1 MKNAILK
8 TNSIIWILIIFL
20 SGCSFP
26 LSSNKSSSRTQ
37 LAQAE
42 VVFQVVLPKK
52 IEDGYGLYL
61 EIIDEVTGIYFNPD
75 RYSMSQNSET
85 VFLVRLP
92 LTIGAEI
99 NYRYIK
105 IKDTV
110 ENEYNSRNQAVLSRK
125 IIVNGPELVQDSI
138 FGWADDP
145 YLGPVG
151 RIRGQIIDQGNNA
164 PLPDM
169 IINSSGLQTTSSS
182 DGTFILE
189 NIPVGTHNVVI
200 MSKDASVIP
209 FQQYATVSDNAT
221 TPIYVN
227 LKKRDIVK
235 ISFVLSNIDTNNLDK
250 PIRIAGN
257 ISTLGNPF
265 ALLEARSANRSD
277 NLPQLNN
284 DSKNKYLITLNLPAG
299 AYLKYKYTQ
308 GDGFWNSELDA
319 KDDFVLREL
328 IVPAKNTTI
337 YDEIEKFQTSGK
349 GMVDFTVT
357 LASGSPV
364 VDSLY
369 LQFNPYDW
377 MEPVPMTQTG
387 TSEWRFSLSSPLNL
401 IGNTAVRVCRN
412 GDCGKGLSS
421 EPVITFTPAAED
433 QPISINIDQW
443 QNYETLTGSPAVD
456 NGGLNIIP
464 NSNLISGVEIVRE
477 IPESWVNTIDKG
489 FDQISNLG
497 GKWVILSPTWS
508 ISTLNTPMIEP
519 TSKTD
524 TSWADVQKM
533 INFAKLKG
541 LQPVIFPQLSLS
553 SYPDLWNGTITNDGW
568 WQTFYDRYERFIVN
582 YADLAEIMGA
592 SAIILGDPSV
602 APSMDQNPEAEKRW
616 LQLIDDVR
624 ARFSGQIIGVIAL
637 PSTQSLPTWL
647 TNVDMIYVLFSP
659 EVEHPESIIDE
670 FSNQLDTTVYPIYQ
684 EYQKP
689 IIVGVNFSSNDN
701 AFNGCI
707 DLNGSCAFNNDP
719 GGTINLLNQAS
730 LYNAISAATFS
741 KTWVSGLISRGYY
754 PFLKSTDSGSSI
766 YGKSAF
772 DILWFWYHYALNLAT

>member
-1 MKNAILK
+1 MKNAIIK
-8 TNSIIWILIIFL
+8 ANSIVWILLIFI

-26 LSSNKSSSRTQ
+26 SNSSKSSSRTQ

-52 IEDGYGLYL
+52 IEDGSGLYL

-75 RYSMSQNSET
+75 RYSMSPNSET
-85 VFLVRLP
+85 VYIVRLP
-92 LTIGAEI
+92 ITIGAEI
-99 NYRYIK
+99 NYRYLK

-125 IIVNGPELVQDSI
+125 LIVNGPELVQDSI
-138 FGWADDP
+138 FGWANDP
-145 YLGPVG
+145 YLGPMG
-151 RIRGQIIDQGNNA
+151 RIRGQIIDHGNNA

-169 IINSSGLQTTSSS
+169 IIYSAGLQTTSSS

-189 NIPVGTHNVVI
+189 NVPVGTHNVVI
-200 MSKDASVIP
+200 MSKDAGVIP
-209 FQQYATVSDNAT
+209 FQQYATVSDKAT
-221 TPIYVN
+221 TPIFVN
-227 LKKRDIVK
+227 LQKRVIVK
-235 ISFVLSNIDTNNLDK
+235 VSFILSNIDTNNIDI

-265 ALLEARSANRSD
+265 ALLEAGSANRSD
-277 NLPQLNN
+277 YLPQLIKG
-284 DSKNKYLITLNLPAG
+284 SKNKYSITLNLPAG

-349 GMVDFTVT
+349 GKINFTVT
-357 LASGSPV
+357 LAPGSPAI
-364 VDSLY
+364 DTLY
-369 LQFNPYDW
+369 LQINPYDW

-387 TSEWRFSLSSPLNL
+387 ASEWRFSLSSPLNL
-401 IGNTAVRVCRN
+401 IGNTGVRVCRN

-421 EPVITFTPAAED
+421 EPVLSFTPAAEE

-443 QNYETLTGSPAVD
+443 QNYELLSGSPAVD
-456 NGGLNIIP
+456 NGRLNIIS
-464 NSNLISGVEIVRE
+464 NSNLISGVEIVSE
-477 IPESWVNTIDKG
+477 IPESWVNTVDKG
-489 FDQISNLG
+489 FDEIKNLG

-508 ISTLNTPMIEP
+508 ISTQNPPMIEP
-519 TSKTD
+519 ISKTD
-524 TSWADVQKM
+524 SSWADVQKM

-553 SYPDLWNGTITNDGW
+553 SYPNLWNETNISDGW

-592 SAIILGDPSV
+592 SAIVLGDPYV
-602 APSMDQNPEAEKRW
+602 APSMNQNPDAEKRW
-616 LQLIDDVR
+616 LQLIADVR

-637 PSTQSLPTWL
+637 PSTQSVPAWL
-647 TNVDMIYVLFSP
+647 TDVDMIYVLFSP
-659 EVEHPESIIDE
+659 PIDHPESIIED
-670 FSNQLDTTVYPIYQ
+670 FSNQLDTIVFPIYK

-689 IIVGVNFSSNDN
+689 IIVGVNFPSSDN

-707 DLNGSCAFNNDP
+707 DLNGSCAFSYGP
-719 GGTINLLNQAS
+719 SGISNLINQAS
-730 LYNAISAATFS
+730 LYNAISAASFS

-754 PFLKSTDSGSSI
+754 PYLKSTDSGSSI
-766 YGKSAF
+766 YGKPAF